1 MEYPRT
7 TALVDL
13 TLADNAIPD
22 LDALADMAAL
32 ETLRLSGNKIVDL
45 APLSGLKALRVLHL
59 FDNEV
64 VSVTPLAGTTA
75 LQALSVSNNPVASLA
90 GLEDLPALL
99 ELYVSNADLTALVAT
114 APSSLFHLEADGN
127 AITSLAP
134 LAGHEVLHSVFLA
147 NNAITSLA
155 PLQNAP
161 WLTNM
166 CAVLNLPQNPLDAAT
181 LAVVLPALCNQQNF
195 IQWDP
200 DMACEP
206 DAPMCQLGDP

>member
-1 MEYPRT
+1 VEYPRT

-45 APLSGLKALRVLHL
+45 ALLSALKALRVLHL
-59 FDNEV
+59 FDNDV

-75 LQALSVSNNPVASLA
+75 LQVLSVSKNPVASLV
-90 GLEDLPALL
+90 GLEDLPLL
-99 ELYVSNADLTALVAT
+99 ELYVSDADLTALVA
-114 APSSLFHLEADGN
+114 AGPNSLFHLEADGN

-147 NNAITSLA
+147 NNVITSLA

-166 CAVLNLPQNPLDAAT
+166 CAVLNVPQNPLDAAT